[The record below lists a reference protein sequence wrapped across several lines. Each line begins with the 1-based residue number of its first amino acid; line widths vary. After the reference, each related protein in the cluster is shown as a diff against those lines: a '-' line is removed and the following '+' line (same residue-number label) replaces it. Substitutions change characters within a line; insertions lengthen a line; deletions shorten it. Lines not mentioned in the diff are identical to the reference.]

1 MSRITISDGFDEGGI
16 AHAKSIQAYLERFW
30 QVGSQTLAELLE
42 KLSSSSNLVDC
53 IVYYQSN
60 RGNQRNRE
68 NTEKTSGR

>member
-53 IVYYQSN
+53 IVYYQRN